1 MARKGIIISI
11 ICLLLFAYGEALSYN
26 IYLKN
31 NKVFDAIEHKQER
44 GLFII
49 KLRSGYEIGIPIDDI
64 DMEKTKR
71 SISDYEERKR
81 KEKEDIEKRK
91 FLEEREKV
99 KKELSEL
106 APFAFEKRGM
116 QTQFAEDEVGNLLS
130 IGEKYASRMDDILK
144 PYTFFY
150 DYIPSV
156 VYTKRLRL
164 ILYGVEKSQ
173 NRRNIVTTEIHNII
187 QDPYLLIFLVLTG
200 EIPDFF
206 KGAKIHLEQD
216 GRLINPFTASIPEL
230 GDRTIFWPDSPAYFF
245 KFLINFAYKDIDITK
260 EAKLVVRKNGY
271 LREFSLDFPS
281 YR

>member
-1 MARKGIIISI
+1 MARKGIILSI
-11 ICLLLFAYGEALSYN
+11 ISLLFLIYGEAMSYN

-31 NKVFDAIEHKQER
+31 NKFFDAIEHKQER

-49 KLRSGYEIGIPIDDI
+49 KLRSGYEIGIPLEDI
-64 DMEKTKR
+64 DMEKTSR
-71 SISDYEERKR
+71 AIRDYEERKK
-81 KEKEDIEKRK
+81 KEQEDIEKRR
-91 FLEEREKV
+91 FLEEREKI

-116 QTQFAEDEVGNLLS
+116 QMQFAEDELMNLLE

-150 DYIPSV
+150 DYMPSV

-164 ILYGVEKSQ
+164 ILYGVEKSL
-173 NRRNIVTTEIHNII
+173 NKRNVSTTDIHNII

-200 EIPDFF
+200 DTPDFF
-206 KGAKIHLEQD
+206 KGARIYIEQD
-216 GRLINPFTASIPEL
+216 GRMINPFTVNIPEV
-230 GDRTIFWPDSPAYFF
+230 GDRTIFWPESPAYFF
-245 KFLINFAYKDIDITK
+245 KFLINFPYKDIDITR
-260 EAKLVVRKNGY
+260 EAKLVVKKEGF
-271 LREFSLDFPS
+271 LREFGLDFPS